1 MGKLTAIL
9 KSKNILMALALI
21 VLIFLV
27 IFIGSIIKITW
38 LMKIAIIVFIIL
50 VFIILIL
57 FKKMKDAQKAGQI
70 EQSISGS
77 ADSQILTPEKRAE
90 IDQFRK
96 QLEAAITA
104 LKNSKLGR
112 GKSGKFALYSL
123 PWYMIIGPSAAGK
136 TTAIQNSGLEFPYSK
151 DSIKGVGGTRNC
163 DWFFSTRAIFL
174 DTAGRY
180 VSETEDRPE
189 WIAFLETLKKNRKK
203 KPINGVIIAL
213 NIDEIIKCDN
223 NQLNEH
229 SKNIRK
235 RIDELI
241 ENLGVVFP
249 VYFVFTKC
257 DLIQGFVEYFG
268 DFSETER
275 SQIWGATLTAQ
286 QQIDPNPKN
295 IFENEFNKLAEVI
308 HKARIIRLS
317 NPLKREQRRKVFL
330 FPFQFRSL
338 KEKLTYLI
346 GEVFQLNPYQDNPV
360 FRGFY
365 FTSGTQEGAPLDLAI
380 REIAKQFNLPP
391 APNEEFE
398 EIIETKNYFIK
409 DLLNDVVIADQ
420 NFAVGQAAAVVKQNK
435 ILSFATISASAI
447 LFFVFALLVVLGYNG
462 SSNALN
468 EVSFNSKSF
477 DELDW
482 NEDLLNNF
490 TKAESLRQLILKIK
504 KGDLNESFLSFGLDR
519 SEGTLESI
527 TKLYLKKTKLFF
539 TQYVYNEI
547 VITLKNYSEG
557 QEYSGEQI
565 YNYLKAYLLL
575 GNERSKLDTTTQK
588 FLTGTFAGILNTKF
602 INYNSIASS
611 TEKDSLKNLFRNFSS
626 FLVEQ
631 MKDRN
636 IYKVRND
643 NSLLSVVRYK
653 FQNKPNAESV
663 YARMKENGITQFP
676 KELIFEQLIGGKSGQ
691 IMQTD
696 FRIPYIFT
704 SDGWKNYFQAAIL
717 EESKNPGKEDW
728 VMGETQRQQSYQSDF
743 DTEKMRSQLT
753 DLYIKDYIQTWI
765 QLLQSIKYFGFESV
779 PYAANSLK
787 LLSDPVNSPLVL
799 ILKVFADQTQ
809 VISNVKT
816 SSDTTNSGQSSYGSL
831 SNTDIR
837 RFRKFIVGPDDGSAP
852 PDLNIVVM
860 QYSLING
867 IVEGIKGGPDLIR
880 DYAVKVM
887 NQQAVEFQTS
897 IKTIHGAI
905 YNVPEF
911 QNLLTD
917 PIKMSW
923 GSTLADA
930 GSFINDQWKT
940 KVVDVYNKMLSKSF
954 PFNEK
959 GSDAPI
965 QDFDEFFNPQTGVLW
980 TFFNSELSPFI
991 KKEDWKVNQWENEG
1005 VAFSPDFIKALKQAD
1020 EITNIMFKGGELN
1033 VSFSLKPQMPKSED
1047 IQGEKRYVEQVYL
1060 NINGDEDNYI
1070 SGYPSWK
1077 DYTWRGGKGTPSATL
1092 NVSIRDRGKSEPKS
1106 FDGDWAFF
1114 RLIYEASIYPGESSS
1129 QIILNW
1135 NFSKPNLYD
1144 VTVGYILDAKS
1155 SRHPFSKN
1163 FFRSFELPKTI
1174 N

>member
-1 MGKLTAIL
+1 MGKLAGIF
-9 KSKNILMALALI
+9 KSKNILLAIGLI
-21 VLIFLV
+21 ILIFLV
-27 IFIGSIIKITW
+27 IYLGSVIRITW
-38 LMKIAIIVFIIL
+38 LMRIAIIIFILLI
-50 VFIILIL
+50 VVIIYL

-77 ADSQILTPEKRAE
+77 SDSQLLSPEKRAE
-90 IDQFRK
+90 IDQFKK

-112 GKSGKFALYSL
+112 GKTGKAALYSL

-136 TTAIQNSGLEFPYSK
+136 TTAIQNSGLEFPYGK

-180 VSETEDRPE
+180 ISETEDRPE
-189 WIAFLETLKKNRKK
+189 WVAFLETLKRNRKK
-203 KPINGVIIAL
+203 KPVNGVIIAL
-213 NIDEIIKCDN
+213 NIDEIIRCDN
-223 NQLNEH
+223 NQLYEH
-229 SKNIRK
+229 AKNIRS

-241 ENLGVVFP
+241 TNLGVVFP

-275 SQIWGATLTAQ
+275 SQIWGATLTSQ
-286 QQIDPNPKN
+286 QQLDQNPKN
-295 IFENEFNKLAEVI
+295 VFENEFNKLAEVI
-308 HKARIIRLS
+308 YKARTVRLS

-330 FPFQFRSL
+330 FPYQFNSL

-346 GEVFQLNPYQDNPV
+346 GEAFQPNPYQDNPI

-391 APNEEFE
+391 ARGEELE
-398 EIIETKNYFIK
+398 DIVETKNYFIK

-420 NFAVGQAAAVVKQNK
+420 NYVVGQTAAIIKQY
-435 ILSFATISASAI
+435 SATRFATIAASVT
-447 LFFVFALLVVLGYNG
+447 LLFVFALFFILGRSASSDALNDIT
-462 SSNALN
+462 SNA
-468 EVSFNSKSF
+468 KSF
-477 DELDW
+477 SELNW
-482 NEDLLNNF
+482 GGDLLKNF
-490 TKAESLRQLILKIK
+490 TKAESLRQAIVKVQQ
-504 KGDLNESFLSFGLDR
+504 GDFNESFFSFGLDR
-519 SEGTLESI
+519 SDGTLESI
-527 TKLYLKKTKLFF
+527 TKLYLKKTEPFF

-547 VITLKNYSEG
+547 VNTLKNYSEG

-588 FLTGTFAGILNTKF
+588 FLTGTFSGILNNKF
-602 INYNSIASS
+602 INSNSIASS
-611 TEKDSLKNLFRNFSS
+611 TEKDSLKNLFRNYIS
-626 FLVEQ
+626 FFVEQ

-636 IYKVRND
+636 IYAVRND
-643 NSLLSVVRYK
+643 NSLLSMVRYK

-676 KELIFEQLIGGKSGQ
+676 TELTFEQLISGKSGQ
-691 IMQTD
+691 VMQTD
-696 FRIPYIFT
+696 SRIPYIFT

-728 VMGETQRQQSYQSDF
+728 VMGKAQRQQSYQADF
-743 DTEKMRSQLT
+743 DPEKMRSQLT
-753 DLYIKDYIQTWI
+753 DLYIRDYVQTWI
-765 QLLQSIKYFGFESV
+765 QFLQSIKYFGFESV

-809 VISNVKT
+809 AISNVKT
-816 SSDTTNSGQSSYGSL
+816 TSDTTNSGQSVYGSL
-831 SNTDIR
+831 SNTDIK

-852 PDLNIVVM
+852 PDLNIVIM
-860 QYSLING
+860 QYGLING
-867 IVEGIKGGPDLIR
+867 VVEGIKGGPDLIR
-880 DYAVKVM
+880 DYAIKVM
-887 NQQAVEFQTS
+887 NQQAIEFPTAV
-897 IKTIHGAI
+897 KTIQGAI

-940 KVVDVYNKMLSKSF
+940 KVVDVYNKLLAKSF

-980 TFFNSELSPFI
+980 TFFNSELSSFI
-991 KKEDWKVNQWENEG
+991 KKEDWKINQMENAG
-1005 VAFSPDFIKALKQAD
+1005 AGFSTDLINALKKAD
-1020 EITNIMFKGGELN
+1020 EITNIMYKGGDMNL
-1033 VSFSLKPQMPKSED
+1033 SFRLKPQLPVS
-1047 IQGEKRYVEQVYL
+1047 
-1060 NINGDEDNYI
+1060 NTI
-1070 SGYPSWK
+1070 SGKKATVIQYSLKIDGVTESYKMGSPSEKVYNWPNNQSNP
-1077 DYTWRGGKGTPSATL
+1077 GTALYITL
-1092 NVSIRDRGKSEPKS
+1092 NEYGTSDIKSYE
-1106 FDGDWAFF
+1106 GEWALF
-1114 RLIYEASIYPGESSS
+1114 RLLNDANISRGDASS

-1144 VTVGYILDAKS
+1144 VTVGYILNAGS

-1163 FFRSFELPKTI
+1163 FFKSFKLPNKV